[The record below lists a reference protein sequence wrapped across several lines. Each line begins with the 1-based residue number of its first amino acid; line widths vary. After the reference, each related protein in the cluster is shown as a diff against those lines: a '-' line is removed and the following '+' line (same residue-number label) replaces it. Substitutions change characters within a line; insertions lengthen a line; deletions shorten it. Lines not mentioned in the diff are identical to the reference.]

1 MVGGQNC
8 VRLRDFTFEKDGGEG
23 MKNGFVIFLAAF
35 AVLITSWSAF
45 VLVPQLQLGG
55 AKQVAIL
62 NSSDVYP
69 LNRPG
74 EANQGLQVYR
84 ANGCAACHTEQVQQ
98 DGVAC
103 EVVLAAAGKNP
114 SVVSNLVL
122 TLKLR
127 GLTEQEAEAAAGK
140 ITAAGGKTETH
151 IIATGTD
158 ISRGWGLRHS
168 VAEDFLY
175 DNPVQLGSL
184 RVGPDLADVGARLPD
199 ANWQLIHLYAPQ
211 TLKGSLMPPFRYLFE
226 TKKIGATPLPDALN
240 LPPAFAP
247 AAGYEV
253 VPKPEA
259 KKLVAYLLS
268 LRAEVPLYDA
278 PFTPPQ
284 ISTNAPAK

>member
-1 MVGGQNC
+1 
-8 VRLRDFTFEKDGGEG
+8 

-35 AVLITSWSAF
+35 AVLLTSWGVF
-45 VLVPQLQLGG
+45 VLKPQLQLGG
-55 AKQVAIL
+55 AGQVAIL

-74 EANQGLQVYR
+74 EAAQGLQIYR

-103 EVVLAAAGKNP
+103 EVVLTAAGKNP

-127 GLTEQEAEAAAGK
+127 GLTEQEAEAASGK

-151 IIATGTD
+151 VIATGTD
-158 ISRGWGLRHS
+158 IARGWGSRHS

-184 RVGPDLADVGARLPD
+184 RVGPDLADVGVRLPD
-199 ANWQLIHLYAPQ
+199 TNWQLIHLYAPQ
-211 TLKGSLMPPFRYLFE
+211 TVKGSLMPPFRYLFE
-226 TKKIGATPLPDALN
+226 IKKKTGGQFSPDALN
-240 LPPAFAP
+240 LPKEFA
-247 AAGYEV
+247 AADGYEV

-259 KKLVAYLLS
+259 KELVAYLLS
-268 LRAEVPLYDA
+268 LHADVPLYDA

>member
-1 MVGGQNC
+1 
-8 VRLRDFTFEKDGGEG
+8 

-35 AVLITSWSAF
+35 AVLFTSWSAF
-45 VLVPQLQLGG
+45 VLGPQLQLGR
-55 AKQVAIL
+55 AKQVSVL

-74 EANQGLQVYR
+74 EANQGLQIYR

-103 EVVLAAAGKNP
+103 DVVLTAAGKNP
-114 SVVSNLVL
+114 AVVSNLIS
-122 TLKLR
+122 TLKLN
-127 GLTEQEAEAAAGK
+127 GLTEQEAESAAGK
-140 ITAAGGKTETH
+140 ITAAGGKVETH
-151 IIATGTD
+151 IIATGAD

-175 DNPVQLGSL
+175 DNPVQLGNL
-184 RVGPDLADVGARLPD
+184 RVGPDLAGVGARLPA
-199 ANWQLIHLYAPQ
+199 ANWQLLHLYAPQ
-211 TLKGSLMPPFRYLFE
+211 SVAKDSMMPPFRYLFE
-226 TKKIGATPLPDALN
+226 TKKKVNGEFSPDALN
-240 LPPAFAP
+240 LPKEFSPA
-247 AAGYEV
+247 GDCEV
-253 VPKPEA
+253 VPTEDA

-268 LRAEVPLYDA
+268 LHADVPLYDA